1 VVTAAPAVC
10 STQMVPGWWS
20 NWRNRPRGRVVW
32 VDVTGVSSDVGASA
46 VGSALSS
53 QKRPTSLRL
62 LTVVVAVTA
71 QMSCGAARDRA
82 SLDRLADEEF
92 WALST
97 SLSESAGEFPHDE
110 NLVSNEMQFAV
121 IAQRLGARGGVYIG
135 VGPEQNFSYIARL
148 QPRLAFVVDIRQE
161 NRDLHLMYKALF
173 EISADRAD
181 FLARLFSRER
191 PVAINR
197 QASVDDLFDGVAA
210 ARPSAR
216 VFAETTRLIRAHLLE
231 ARGFPLTVEQLQ
243 SIDNILDA
251 FFKDGPE
258 IRYGRSLP
266 PDATRPSYR
275 SLMTARDLRGR
286 PRSYLSTENAFAFV
300 KQLHARNAIV
310 PVVGDFAGPSALR
323 RVGDYVR
330 THRAVVGA
338 FYSSNVEVYLTRD
351 QRRAFC
357 ASLAALP
364 HDAETWFLT
373 GRGLEPLAA
382 KLRACAAIAPSLHWP
397 PAA

>member
-1 VVTAAPAVC
+1 
-10 STQMVPGWWS
+10 M
-20 NWRNRPRGRVVW
+20 
-32 VDVTGVSSDVGASA
+32 
-46 VGSALSS
+46 
-53 QKRPTSLRL
+53 SLRV

-71 QMSCGAARDRA
+71 QMSCTTRDRV
-82 SLDRLADEEF
+82 SPDGLSDEEF
-92 WALST
+92 WALSAG
-97 SLSESAGEFPHDE
+97 LSESAGEFAHDE

-191 PVAINR
+191 PADINR
-197 QASVDDLFDGVAA
+197 QASVDDLFAGLAA

-216 VFAETTRLIRAHLLE
+216 VFAETTRLIRAHLIE
-231 ARGFPLTVEQLQ
+231 ARGFPLAVEHLQ
-243 SIDNILDA
+243 SIDNILKA
-251 FFKDGPE
+251 FFEDGPE

-275 SLMTARDLRGR
+275 RLMTAPDLGGR
-286 PRSYLSTENAFAFV
+286 PRSYLATEDAFV
-300 KQLHARNAIV
+300 FVKKLHASNAIV

-330 THRAVVGA
+330 THHAVVAA
-338 FYSSNVEVYLTRD
+338 FYSSNVEVYLSRD
-351 QRRAFC
+351 QRRTFC
-357 ASLAALP
+357 ASLATLP
-364 HDAETWFLT
+364 HDAETWFVT
-373 GRGLEPLAA
+373 GRGLQPLAA
-382 KLRACAAIAPSLHWP
+382 KLRACAAIEPSLHWP